1 MRSQKYLHTLLCL
14 VVLTLA
20 LVYVL
25 VLDRSKS
32 IFPLQIR
39 LL

>member
-14 VVLTLA
+14 AVFTRA

-25 VLDRSKS
+25 VLGRPKS
-32 IFPLQIR
+32 IFLLQTS

>member
-1 MRSQKYLHTLLCL
+1 MRSQKYLHILLCL
-14 VVLTLA
+14 VVLTRA

-25 VLDRSKS
+25 VLGRPEN
-32 IFPLQIR
+32 IFLLQTC